1 MTTQQS
7 AASYLEN
14 PPSYT
19 DRLIDY
25 VQNSGVSSDI
35 VSASIALIRSFRQ
48 QVADEYKIKQ
58 TEKKTETD
66 PRRMTYGK
74 YNGRTIDEI
83 AVFDKPY
90 LVWISKQSF
99 MESRPEHLQA
109 VKSLLV

>member
-1 MTTQQS
+1 
-7 AASYLEN
+7 
-14 PPSYT
+14 
-19 DRLIDY
+19 
-25 VQNSGVSSDI
+25 
-35 VSASIALIRSFRQ
+35 
-48 QVADEYKIKQ
+48 
-58 TEKKTETD
+58 
-66 PRRMTYGK
+66 MTYGK